1 MEAGKVLNNWMKL
14 YLYTSVVLAVTYLGL
29 LVAQEL
35 EDRRQLLENK
45 LERLR
50 LQQEVLAEELKQNRN
65 LLEQTKK
72 RQEEEQLLLQKL
84 QHWLDTWQAVELE
97 ATAYAPYDADQK
109 GGLCHDGNSSVTA
122 TGSRPGPGT
131 AAVDPSE
138 IPYGTRFWVAG
149 YGWVEAEDT
158 GAAMRRGESDLDLF
172 FWTRQEAL
180 EWGRRNAAVVFPRD
194 V

>member
-1 MEAGKVLNNWMKL
+1 MLKNWMKL
-14 YLYTSVVLAVTYLGL
+14 YLYTAVILAVTYLGL

-45 LERLR
+45 LEKLR
-50 LQQEVLAEELKQNRN
+50 LQQEELAEEVKQQRGLLKQK
-65 LLEQTKK
+65 QKH
-72 RQEEEQLLLQKL
+72 QEEEQLLLQEL
-84 QHWLDTWQAVELE
+84 QRWLDTWQVAELE
-97 ATAYAPYDADQK
+97 ATAYAPYDVGQT
-109 GGLCHDGNSSVTA
+109 GSLCHDGNPSVTA

-131 AAVDPSE
+131 AAVDPRV
-138 IPYGTRFWVAG
+138 IPYGTFLWVAG
-149 YGWVEAEDT
+149 YGWAEAQDT

-180 EWGRRNAAVVFPRD
+180 SWGRRNVAVVFPRD

>member
-1 MEAGKVLNNWMKL
+1 MKNWMKL
-14 YLYTSVVLAVTYLGL
+14 YLYTAVVLAVTYLGL

-35 EDRRQLLENK
+35 EDRRQLLEKK
-45 LERLR
+45 LEKLR
-50 LQQEVLAEELKQNRN
+50 LQQEELAEEVKQQRV

-72 RQEEEQLLLQKL
+72 RQEEEQLLLQEL
-84 QHWLDTWQAVELE
+84 QRWLDTWQVVELE

-109 GGLCHDGNSSVTA
+109 GSLCHDGNPNVTA
-122 TGSRPGPGT
+122 TGTRPGPGT

-172 FWTRQEAL
+172 FQTRQEAL
-180 EWGRRNAAVVFPRD
+180 EWGRRNAAVVLPRD